1 MSNQP
6 KVITLSATGVSAW
19 IPINLNAF
27 NYGVGL
33 LVTLQGASGS
43 FGVDVTGDKLVN
55 IPAQQPTHVNQHD
68 VLKNLTASTNSSLA
82 YPCSAVRL
90 NVTALAAGATVTLA
104 VVQTV

>member
-6 KVITLSATGVSAW
+6 KVVTLTGVGVSAW

-33 LVTLQGASGS
+33 LVTLQGGTGA
-43 FGVDVTGDKLVN
+43 FGCDVTGDKLVG
-55 IPAQQPTHVNQHD
+55 IPSVPPTHINQHD
-68 VLKNLTASTNSSLA
+68 VLTGLTASKNSSLA
-82 YPCSAVRL
+82 YPCSAIRL
-90 NVTALAAGATVTLA
+90 NVTALQAGASVTLA